1 MINQV
6 TLIGNLG
13 DDAELRTTQ
22 SGTPYTYAR
31 LATNENYKDG
41 QGNWQ
46 TSTEWHTLKIWGQS
60 SNRAAQ
66 VLKKGKRVFAQGKL
80 KSHTNTENKRFW
92 EVRVDTWRLLETE
105 DKLLPPEPTY
115 SHNPSSFG
123 EGWNRR

>member
-13 DDAELRTTQ
+13 DNAELRTTQ

-31 LATNENYKDG
+31 IATNENYKDG

-46 TSTEWHTLKIWGQS
+46 TSTEWHSIKIWGSS

-66 VLKKGKRVFAQGKL
+66 LMTKGKKVYIQGQL
-80 KSHTNTENKRFW
+80 KSHTNQEGKRFW
-92 EVRVDTWRLLETE
+92 EVRATDWRILDREE
-105 DKLLPPEPTY
+105 RKDNLLPPE
-115 SHNPSSFG
+115 SHNPSPFG
-123 EGWNRR
+123 EGFTRR

>member
-13 DDAELRTTQ
+13 DNAELRTTQ
-22 SGTPYTYAR
+22 TGTPYTYAR

-46 TSTEWHTLKIWGQS
+46 TSTEWHTLKIWGNS

-66 VLKKGKRVFAQGKL
+66 VMLKGKRVYAQGQL
-80 KSHTNTENKRFW
+80 RSHVNTEQKRVW
-92 EVRVDTWRLLETE
+92 EVRVDTWRVLDREE
-105 DKLLPPEPTY
+105 KLLPPEP
-115 SHNPSSFG
+115 SHNPSPFG
-123 EGWNRR
+123 EGWTRR

>member
-22 SGTPYTYAR
+22 SGTPYTYCR
-31 LATNENYKDG
+31 LATNEKYKDG

-46 TSTEWHTLKIWGQS
+46 VSTEWHKLKIWGTS

-66 VLKKGKRVFAQGKL
+66 VLKKGSLVYAQGRMR
-80 KSHTNTENKRFW
+80 SHTNTDNKRFW
-92 EVRVDTWRLLETE
+92 EVRVEIWRLLEKE
-105 DKLLPPEPTY
+105 DNLLPPEPAY
-115 SHNPSSFG
+115 HNPSSFG
-123 EGWNRR
+123 EGWSRR